1 MDILKKIAKRFAGS
15 ISSSPA
21 AQPSVV
27 GDVED
32 VAEPLA
38 SAFQTDSVDPK
49 ADKILAHAFDA
60 NNARLPRLITHLAV
74 MQPSSLAIA
83 ERLITAYHLSVEST
97 NSANYTRKENDLWSD
112 IVEKELADLIVI
124 LNNKE
129 PAELVKYLMHFGES
143 CTWFGGLC
151 FSLDGYNYLNKA
163 SKNVALSYFDKLI
176 CLAEAVGAI
185 SHENPEQG
193 AWGEHVKLD
202 ANFLTQLIAQETGTS
217 LAVPPGIVPVT
228 GIDTDIGPIHYRH
241 LNAYFAAWRVKNLAN
256 KSDGSQTSVC
266 EFGAGNGIAAFY
278 ANRMGVDSYTTLDLP
293 ITNVFSG
300 WFLINA
306 LGGDKVSLHGEVP
319 KTSGVNILPSWKCA
333 DIPADTFDVVL
344 NQDSFPEIDRTL
356 LLSYFDVILKTS
368 KAYFLSINH
377 ETESPMADV
386 KHSNVSKLLRQ
397 HPHFHLL
404 ARSKYWVREGYV
416 EELYQVNK

>member
-1 MDILKKIAKRFAGS
+1 MMAEPE
-15 ISSSPA
+15 PA
-21 AQPSVV
+21 VAAVQPSV
-27 GDVED
+27 
-32 VAEPLA
+32 
-38 SAFQTDSVDPK
+38 VDPK

-60 NNARLPRLITHLAV
+60 NNAMLPKLITRLAI
-74 MQPSSLAIA
+74 MQPGSLVTA
-83 ERLITAYHLSVEST
+83 ERLITAYHLSIEST

-124 LNNKE
+124 LNNKD
-129 PAELVKYLMHFGES
+129 AVKLVDFLMHFGES
-143 CTWFGGLC
+143 YTWFGGLC

-163 SKNVALSYFDKLI
+163 EKNVAISYFDKLI

-202 ANFLTQLIAQETGTS
+202 ANTLMQLIAQETGTS
-217 LAVPPGIVPVT
+217 LEVPPGIVPVT
-228 GIDTDIGPIHYRH
+228 GIDTNAGPIHYRH
-241 LNAYFAAWRVKNLAN
+241 LNAYYAAWRVKNLAV
-256 KSDGSQTSVC
+256 KSDGSGISVC

-278 ANRMGVDSYTTLDLP
+278 AIRMGVNRYTTLDLP
-293 ITNVFSG
+293 ITNVFSA

-319 KTSGVNILPSWKCA
+319 KATGVTILPSWKCA
-333 DIPADTFDVVL
+333 DIPSDSFDVVL

-368 KAYFLSINH
+368 RAYFLSINH
-377 ETESPMADV
+377 ETESPMAEV
-386 KHSNVSKLLRQ
+386 KHSNVSKLLRHHQ
-397 HPHFHLL
+397 HFHLL
-404 ARSKYWVREGYV
+404 ARSRYWVREGYV
-416 EELYQVNK
+416 EELYKVSK